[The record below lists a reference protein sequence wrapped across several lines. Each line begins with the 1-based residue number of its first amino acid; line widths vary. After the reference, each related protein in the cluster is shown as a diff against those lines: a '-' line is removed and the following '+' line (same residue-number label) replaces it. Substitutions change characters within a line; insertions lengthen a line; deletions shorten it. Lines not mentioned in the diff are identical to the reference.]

1 MIAIVVSGKG
11 PVAFDAG
18 RAAQNMMLAAWN
30 QGVVCCPNAI
40 TNPESLT
47 ELLGLE
53 AGVQVP
59 IVFSFGDAGACRS
72 RERAHPRSGSARRIA
87 GRWRRSCGT
96 RRGARPGDG
105 PVRGPGRAG
114 ARRA

>member
-59 IVFSFGDAGACRS
+59 IVLSFRY
-72 RERAHPRSGSARRIA
+72 A
-87 GRWRRSCGT
+87 GRPQVPQ
-96 RRGARPGDG
+96 ARPPEESISQAD
-105 PVRGPGRAG
+105 
-114 ARRA
+114 RRALEEVARHL